1 MNLSITMVI
10 QGLAFF
16 AVVWLVMKF
25 GWPHIMAAIEE
36 RQKKIADGLAA
47 ADRAK
52 AELAEA
58 DARADQEVK
67 AARVKAAEILER
79 AHQQANQI
87 VDKAKTDAVA
97 EGNRQKAAAEAEIA
111 TMMQSARET
120 LRAQLG
126 SLAVLGAEKIVKRE
140 IDAAAHKALIE
151 ELAGEI

>member
-36 RQKKIADGLAA
+36 RQKKIAEGLAA